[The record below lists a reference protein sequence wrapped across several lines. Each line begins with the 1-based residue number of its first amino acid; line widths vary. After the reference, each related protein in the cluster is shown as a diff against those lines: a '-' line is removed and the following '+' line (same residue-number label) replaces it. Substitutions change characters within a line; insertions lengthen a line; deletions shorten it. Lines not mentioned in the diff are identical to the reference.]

1 MSSDVVD
8 GGLRALAR
16 EAMAGAYAPYSGFH
30 VGAALEAEDGSRFTG
45 CNIENA
51 SYSVTA
57 CAERVALGNAVAH
70 GVRRFRRIAIAA
82 MGNAPVAPCGV
93 CRQALAEF
101 GIDLEVI
108 SVNPGGHEAR
118 WALRELLP
126 EHFTLERGPGG
137 PGAE

>member
-1 MSSDVVD
+1 MSSEVVD

-45 CNIENA
+45 W
-51 SYSVTA
+51 A

-82 MGNAPVAPCGV
+82 MGDAPVAPCGV

-126 EHFTLERGPGG
+126 EHFTLEHGPGG

>member
-1 MSSDVVD
+1 MSSEAVE
-8 GGLRALAR
+8 GGLRALAS
-16 EAMAGAYAPYSGFH
+16 EAMAGAYAPYSGFR
-30 VGAALEAEDGSRFTG
+30 VGAALEAADGRRFTG

-70 GVRRFRRIAIAA
+70 GARRFSRIAIAA
-82 MGNAPVAPCGV
+82 QGESPVAPCGV

-108 SVNPGGHEAR
+108 SVNPNGVETR
-118 WALRELLP
+118 WSLGELLP
-126 EHFTLERGPGG
+126 SHFSLDAGPKG